1 MTRPFARLARLHPSP
16 MKRRNVV
23 AAMVAASLFLLA
35 VLAVFAVELSNNQ
48 AKSKNDIE
56 ARVHERSVL
65 ASALLDSLFQTSA
78 QVTPQDA
85 RNYGTAT
92 VRNAVLNRVRAG
104 NTYLVLLS
112 ADGRVLAYS
121 RGFTQQ
127 ARSDLLSSAALRL
140 LKAGEPWAVGNVLP
154 YGQTGVINFGRSVPT
169 AFGKR
174 YLLSGFAP
182 ADLKAFLQG
191 ELRQVPGVKGAHDY
205 LLDGNRRVLAST
217 NPARPAGYIFR
228 TPTQLAAL
236 RKQSGDAGGHYFDQV
251 PLTGTTW
258 RILLTAPDGALF
270 ASVSGWRRWV
280 PWLILAAFA
289 LVGIAALALA
299 RRGLRSSEEVRDANA
314 RLADANEQL
323 AQANLRLE
331 ELNGELAATNA
342 ALADSNDALER
353 RATELM
359 RSNSELDQF
368 ASIASHDL
376 QEPLRKVRTFT
387 QRVWETESASLSER
401 ARDDLQRANAS
412 AERMQRL
419 IEDLLRFSRVSTQG
433 RPFAPVDLGRVTGEV
448 LEDLDESV
456 RSSGATVHVGAL
468 PTISA
473 DEPQMRQLM
482 QNLLSNAM
490 KFRRQG
496 VAPEVEVSG
505 NLDGHRL
512 TLVVRDNGIGFDPQ
526 YSRRIFRVFERLNG
540 RSEYPGT
547 GIGLALC
554 RKIAERH
561 GGGVLADSVPG
572 EGSTFTVTLLSGGAE
587 PLSEGQI
594 STDKSD
600 LPGTTQKEPYV
611 AA

>member
-1 MTRPFARLARLHPSP
+1 MVPQPAGARRSRI
-16 MKRRNVV
+16 RRRDVV
-23 AAMVAASLFLLA
+23 AAMTAASLFLLA
-35 VLAVFAVELSNNQ
+35 VLTVFAVELSDNQ
-48 AKSKNDIE
+48 AKSKSDIE

-65 ASALLDSLFQTSA
+65 AGALLDNLFQTSSRPTA
-78 QVTPQDA
+78 QDA

-92 VRNAVLNRVRAG
+92 VSNAVMNRNRAQ
-104 NTYLVLLS
+104 NTYLILLS
-112 ADGRVLAYS
+112 STGGVIAYS
-121 RGFTQQ
+121 RGFTAQ
-127 ARSDLLSSAALRL
+127 ARADLAASATLKLLRSG
-140 LKAGEPWAVGNVLP
+140 APWAVGNVLP
-154 YGQTGVINFGRSVPT
+154 YGTRGVIDLGRVVPT

-174 YLLSGFAP
+174 FLLSGFTP
-182 ADLKAFLQG
+182 VELEAFLQG
-191 ELRQVPGVKGAHDY
+191 ELKQIPGVKGAYDY
-205 LLDGNRRVLAST
+205 LLDGNQKLLAST
-217 NPARPAGYIFR
+217 DPAHPAGSVFG
-228 TPTQLAAL
+228 TPAQPGAL
-236 RKQSGDAGGHYFDQV
+236 NHNSGDLGGVYFDQAQ
-251 PLTGTTW
+251 LGGTTW

-270 ASVSGWRRWV
+270 ATVSGWRRWV
-280 PWLILAAFA
+280 PWLILIAFA
-289 LVGIAALALA
+289 LVGIVALVLA
-299 RRGLRSSEEVRDANA
+299 RRGLRSGEEVRDANA

-331 ELNGELAATNA
+331 QVNGELAQSND

-353 RATELM
+353 RATELT

-419 IEDLLRFSRVSTQG
+419 IEDLLRLSRVSTQG
-433 RPFAPVDLGRVTGEV
+433 RPFLPVDLASLTAQV

-456 RSSGATVHVGAL
+456 RSLGATVRVGAL

-482 QNLLSNAM
+482 QNLISNAV
-490 KFRRQG
+490 KFRRKD
-496 VAPEVEVSG
+496 VTPEVEVSATREG
-505 NLDGHRL
+505 DRL

-561 GGGVLADSVPG
+561 GGGVVADSVPG
-572 EGSTFTVTLLSGGAE
+572 EGSTFTVTLISGGGAPGPRISRDTSE
-587 PLSEGQI
+587 FLS
-594 STDKSD
+594 
-600 LPGTTQKEPYV
+600 TTQKEPYV